1 MFFNKS
7 LDKNGNKHFINV
19 AALLIHAAK
28 IDENYSNKEAEI
40 IKQTL
45 IKIGAKNEDINEI
58 LEKGKKIEEDSNQI
72 LDFTKEVKN
81 MNYQKK
87 IEIVENLWRIVYSNN
102 EADVYETSLMRK
114 LAGLLYID
122 NDVMGNIKKT
132 SKISQKWIIFNLTS
146 IILCLYTP

>member
-122 NDVMGNIKKT
+122 NDVMGNIKT
-132 SKISQKWIIFNLTS
+132 KIRNEYS
-146 IILCLYTP
+146 

>member
-1 MFFNKS
+1 MFFNNN
-7 LDKNGNKHFINV
+7 LDKNENNHFINV

-28 IDENYSNKEAEI
+28 IDENYSNKEEEI
-40 IKQTL
+40 IRQTL
-45 IKIGAKNEDINEI
+45 IKIGAKNENINEI

-81 MNYQKK
+81 MDNKKK

-102 EADVYETSLMRK
+102 EVDIYETSLMRK

-122 NDVMGNIKKT
+122 NDVMGTIKTKIKKEY
-132 SKISQKWIIFNLTS
+132 SL
-146 IILCLYTP
+146 